1 MRHHVVIRTL
11 VVWIGLV
18 IPAMAYAHPGGRD
31 AEGCHICRSK
41 CERYDVTPDVRHCH
55 GVKRAEEVKPAGGIA
70 FVELD
75 TVIARF
81 DMAKDKA
88 AELEEKTRTSEAE
101 LASKSQAFDR
111 DVRDFQN
118 KVQKGLVTRATA
130 AEMEQTLAQQQQNL
144 LARRDEM
151 AYNLNEEG
159 VVAQRQVLEYINQ
172 YLAEYN
178 ADHGYQYIL
187 ARQFPGPILYSD
199 STMDITDDVVTG
211 LNAKYN
217 AEKAKK

>member
-1 MRHHVVIRTL
+1 MNRISVARNTLIIAVL
-11 VVWIGLV
+11 VVAGVFI
-18 IPAMAYAHPGGRD
+18 MA
-31 AEGCHICRSK
+31 GCGK
-41 CERYDVTPDVRHCH
+41 NQ
-55 GVKRAEEVKPAGGIA
+55 PAGTTDAAEKKIHGSIA

-75 TVIARF
+75 SVIANF
-81 DMAKDKA
+81 EMAKDKA
-88 AELEEKTRTSEAE
+88 TELEDKTKSSEAE

-130 AEMEQTLAQQQQNL
+130 AEMEQTLAQQQQTL

-159 VVAQRQVLEYINQ
+159 LVAQRQVLEYISQ
-172 YLAEYN
+172 YLAEFN
-178 ADHGYQYIL
+178 ADRGYQYIL
-187 ARQFPGPILYSD
+187 AKQFPGPILYSD
-199 STMDITDDVVTG
+199 TSLDVTTDVIAG

>member
-1 MRHHVVIRTL
+1 MNKISVARNTL
-11 VVWIGLV
+11 IVTALIAAGALM
-18 IPAMAYAHPGGRD
+18 MA
-31 AEGCHICRSK
+31 GCGK
-41 CERYDVTPDVRHCH
+41 N
-55 GVKRAEEVKPAGGIA
+55 KPAGESEAATARNHGGIA

-75 TVIARF
+75 SVIANF

-88 AELEEKTRTSEAE
+88 TELEEKTKNSEAE

-130 AEMEQTLAQQQQNL
+130 AEMEQTLQQQQQTL

-151 AYNLNEEG
+151 AYSLNEESL
-159 VVAQRQVLEYINQ
+159 VAQRQVLEYINT
-172 YLAEYN
+172 YLVEFN
-178 ADHGYQYIL
+178 ADRGFQYIL
-187 ARQFPGPILYSD
+187 AKQFPGPILFSD
-199 STMDITDDVVTG
+199 SSLDVTADVIAG
-211 LNAKYN
+211 LNARYN

>member
-1 MRHHVVIRTL
+1 MNRISVARNTLIIALLVAAGVVVTT
-11 VVWIGLV
+11 
-18 IPAMAYAHPGGRD
+18 
-31 AEGCHICRSK
+31 GCGKNQQTGTTGNGEHK
-41 CERYDVTPDVRHCH
+41 
-55 GVKRAEEVKPAGGIA
+55 AAGGIVY
-70 FVELD
+70 VELD
-75 TVIARF
+75 TIIARF

-88 AELEEKTRTSEAE
+88 TELEEKTKNSEAE

-130 AEMEQTLAQQQQNL
+130 AEMEQTLTQQQQTL

-151 AYNLNEEG
+151 AYNLNEESI
-159 VVAQRQVLEYINQ
+159 VAQRQVLEYINQ
-172 YLAEYN
+172 YLIEFN

-187 ARQFPGPILYSD
+187 AKQFPGPVMYSD
-199 STMDITDDVVTG
+199 TTLDVTADVIIG

>member
-1 MRHHVVIRTL
+1 MNRISVVRNTL
-11 VVWIGLV
+11 IIAVFVAAGAFV
-18 IPAMAYAHPGGRD
+18 ITGCGKNQPAGATDTVEKKSH
-31 AEGCHICRSK
+31 
-41 CERYDVTPDVRHCH
+41 
-55 GVKRAEEVKPAGGIA
+55 GGIA

-75 TVIARF
+75 SVIANF
-81 DMAKDKA
+81 VMAEDKA
-88 AELEEKTRTSEAE
+88 TELEQKTKTSEAE

-130 AEMEQTLAQQQQNL
+130 AEMEQTLAQQQQTL
-144 LARRDEM
+144 IARRDEM

-159 VVAQRQVLEYINQ
+159 LVAQRQVLEYINQ
-172 YLAEYN
+172 YLAEFN
-178 ADHGYQYIL
+178 ADRGYQYIL
-187 ARQFPGPILYSD
+187 ARQFPGPILYGD
-199 STMDITDDVVTG
+199 STLDVTNDVIAG